1 MRKMQEVL
9 RNIDENK
16 LIEHSFYKHPLMVN
30 NLDDD
35 MTIGQIKSNSKLIFW
50 L

>member
-1 MRKMQEVL
+1 MRTVQEVL

-16 LIEHSFYKHPLMVN
+16 LIEYSFYKHPLMVN
-30 NLDDD
+30 RLDDD
-35 MTIGQIKSNSKLIFW
+35 MTIDQIKSNSKLIFR

>member
-1 MRKMQEVL
+1 MRTVQEVL

-16 LIEHSFYKHPLMVN
+16 FIEHSFCKHPLMVN
-30 NLDDD
+30 KLDDD
-35 MTIGQIKSNSKLIFW
+35 MTIGQIKSNSKLIFR

>member
-1 MRKMQEVL
+1 MRTVQEVL

-30 NLDDD
+30 KLDDD

>member
-1 MRKMQEVL
+1 MRTAQEVL

-30 NLDDD
+30 KLDD
-35 MTIGQIKSNSKLIFW
+35 MTIGQIKSNSKLIFR

>member
-1 MRKMQEVL
+1 MRTVQEVL

-16 LIEHSFYKHPLMVN
+16 FIEHFFYKHPLMVN
-30 NLDDD
+30 KLDDD
-35 MTIGQIKSNSKLIFW
+35 MTIGQIKSNSKLIFR

>member
-1 MRKMQEVL
+1 MTKTHEVL

-30 NLDDD
+30 KLDDD